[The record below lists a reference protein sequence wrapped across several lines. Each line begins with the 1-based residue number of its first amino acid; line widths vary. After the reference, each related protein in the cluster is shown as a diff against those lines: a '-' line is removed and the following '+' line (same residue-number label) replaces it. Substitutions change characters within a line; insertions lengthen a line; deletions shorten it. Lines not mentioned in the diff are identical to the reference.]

1 MGKSGKE
8 VNDVKPKTARS
19 YRGAMVDDNAI
30 ISINIKWLIQA
41 IVVIAGLVYSYLQV
55 ENRIKELERRVELA
69 DNNIEEL
76 VNKHIAEEEVKIS
89 KMQEQL
95 EWYETELNLNP
106 LSWGKKK
113 RKRK

>member
-1 MGKSGKE
+1 MS
-8 VNDVKPKTARS
+8 NAKPKTARS
-19 YRGAMVDDNAI
+19 YRGTMVDDNAI

-41 IVVIAGLVYSYLQV
+41 VVVIAGLVYSYLQV

-76 VNKHIAEEEVKIS
+76 VNKHIAEEEIKIS